1 VRSAI
6 GWLAWGA
13 AIMPGVVSAQDNCF
27 PPTDSHEA
35 QAFGILSA
43 PLAFNAAGLGG
54 GGLAIGL
61 EAASLPTVS
70 DEIATPTTCRPG
82 KGPENTNP
90 LPGFLRVRLEV
101 VTGNWRFDL
110 GWIPPVRLE
119 GMRSSLVGIGVA
131 RSLAVGKRWTVMP
144 RGHLLVGRV
153 RGPITC
159 DDEALQDASSECF
172 GGTRSNDKWD
182 PNLAGLEVIIARQ
195 GSSLTP
201 HAGVGWTWLRPRFQ
215 VEFTNSFGETDHRR
229 VEVDLT
235 RVAVFAGLSVT
246 AGGLRWTGEGYF
258 TMGDR
263 VAGRMVARLPL

>member
-1 VRSAI
+1 
-6 GWLAWGA
+6 
-13 AIMPGVVSAQDNCF
+13 
-27 PPTDSHEA
+27 
-35 QAFGILSA
+35 
-43 PLAFNAAGLGG
+43 
-54 GGLAIGL
+54 
-61 EAASLPTVS
+61 
-70 DEIATPTTCRPG
+70 
-82 KGPENTNP
+82 
-90 LPGFLRVRLEV
+90 
-101 VTGNWRFDL
+101 
-110 GWIPPVRLE
+110 
-119 GMRSSLVGIGVA
+119 
-131 RSLAVGKRWTVMP
+131 MP